1 MLTEKTRVET
11 RNRGSLRNYEQIVPV
26 GYRQEIAPREL
37 DGSPLMVNFSIKV
50 NGIVEANQRHTSVIL
65 DAYFRVTWYD
75 QRLNYPGDEADKSHD
90 SIILNPVVLEQIWL
104 PDPYIFNVRRI
115 EGVTMLKTVQGVLMH
130 RDKKMFIST
139 ALKIQLD
146 CTGLFSRYPF
156 DEQECPVDVYSYM
169 YTVDDIEMGWLAN
182 GLVVDPAVEDKLS
195 NFEFEFVSSNATK
208 CDCYKCIPPVAP
220 CVRANLILSRKA
232 LGHLLATFLPS
243 GLFVA
248 VSWASLFW
256 PADVIPGRTVLVI
269 TSLLTLVSMHTAVRQ
284 SSPETS
290 YIKAVDIWMF
300 MCIVLSILILFEYGL
315 VLIFR
320 KYKPFQSALRTVQ
333 PVAIKSGESK
343 RGATPVAQVNYED
356 RIDKVT
362 RILIPVLFLLF
373 NFVYW
378 PYYL

>member
-1 MLTEKTRVET
+1 
-11 RNRGSLRNYEQIVPV
+11 
-26 GYRQEIAPREL
+26 
-37 DGSPLMVNFSIKV
+37 
-50 NGIVEANQRHTSVIL
+50 
-65 DAYFRVTWYD
+65 
-75 QRLNYPGDEADKSHD
+75 
-90 SIILNPVVLEQIWL
+90 
-104 PDPYIFNVRRI
+104 
-115 EGVTMLKTVQGVLMH
+115 
-130 RDKKMFIST
+130 
-139 ALKIQLD
+139 
-146 CTGLFSRYPF
+146 
-156 DEQECPVDVYSYM
+156 M
-169 YTVDDIEMGWLAN
+169 YTLDDIEMGWLAN
-182 GLVVDPAVEDKLS
+182 GLIVDPAVEDKLS

-208 CDCYKCIPPVAP
+208 CDCYECIPPIAP

-333 PVAIKSGESK
+333 QPVAIKSGESK
-343 RGATPVAQVNYED
+343 RGATPIAQVNHED
-356 RIDKVT
+356 RIEKVT

-378 PYYL
+378 PHYL